1 MIRNL
6 IVTKTLI
13 LMKTNERLAD
23 LALNQLQLLDQTK
36 ATMQEYKDFYE
47 DLLLI

>member
-23 LALNQLQLLDQTK
+23 LSLNQLQLLDQTK
-36 ATMQEYKDFYE
+36 TTMQEYKDFYE